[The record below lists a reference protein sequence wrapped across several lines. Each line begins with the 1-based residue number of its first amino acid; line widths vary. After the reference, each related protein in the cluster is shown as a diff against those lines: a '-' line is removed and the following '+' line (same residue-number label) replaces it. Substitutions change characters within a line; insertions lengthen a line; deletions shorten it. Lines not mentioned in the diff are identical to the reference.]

1 MCIDTSNF
9 PKKVDLTGLKSE
21 IDKLNIDELGTTS
34 LD

>member
-9 PKKVDLTGLKSE
+9 PKKVDLAGLKSE
-21 IDKLNIDELGTTS
+21 TDKLNIDELGTTS